1 MTRSIGI
8 AGMGLFSLCNPMM
21 VLVIALAQLGLPTT
35 IAAKVAKNPKKSKS
49 YFINGL
55 FISIIISLSLMFL
68 VLFLAPTL
76 AINVFKNE
84 ELTLTIY
91 ALALLAPLVSLSA
104 LIKGYFIGLNEIKLT
119 SFSTV
124 MEEVGRII
132 FIVFFLD
139 FFTKKGAQ
147 YAAFGAMIGVCV
159 GEIFQSLYLIL
170 FSERHLYKRID
181 ELMSLRKLQSIEKTK
196 EILHSSIPLTLSR
209 LIGSITYFFEPIIVT
224 NLLLKLSY
232 SPSQIAIDYGILSG
246 YVMPL
251 LLLPGFFAIAFSNFL
266 LPNLVR
272 LYSKNKILEAKMT
285 TLKII
290 FSSLFIGLI
299 FSIIFFFFG
308 RELMLILYG
317 NDKGYTYIRIL
328 AFPFLLYYLEA
339 PLSSAM
345 HALEMTKQIFKI
357 SLISCIIRILA
368 LIVFVPHFKMFA
380 VALSTLLSIFYIVI
394 NEGVL
399 IFRKIFL
406 KKNESILFNQS

>member
-1 MTRSIGI
+1 
-8 AGMGLFSLCNPMM
+8 
-21 VLVIALAQLGLPTT
+21 
-35 IAAKVAKNPKKSKS
+35 
-49 YFINGL
+49 
-55 FISIIISLSLMFL
+55 
-68 VLFLAPTL
+68 
-76 AINVFKNE
+76 
-84 ELTLTIY
+84 
-91 ALALLAPLVSLSA
+91 
-104 LIKGYFIGLNEIKLT
+104 
-119 SFSTV
+119 
-124 MEEVGRII
+124 
-132 FIVFFLD
+132 
-139 FFTKKGAQ
+139 
-147 YAAFGAMIGVCV
+147 MIGVCV